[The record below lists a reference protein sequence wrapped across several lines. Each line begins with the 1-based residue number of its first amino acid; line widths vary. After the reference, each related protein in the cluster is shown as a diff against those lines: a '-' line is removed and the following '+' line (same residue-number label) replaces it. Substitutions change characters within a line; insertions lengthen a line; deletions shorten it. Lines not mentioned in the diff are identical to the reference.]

1 MRATLDYLRND
12 GKRIGPA
19 DAVFRAAAGTAMAG
33 AMETLS
39 TPAPAHRVAMY
50 DMDRTI
56 TRSGTYSGFLM
67 HVVRRRQQW
76 RLVLLPLVGLAG
88 LAYMLRL
95 IDRSRLKAINLRLLI
110 GARFERAE
118 IAPLA
123 ESYADK
129 VVAGGLHPAALDQIA
144 ADRAAGYRLLL
155 ATASFHL
162 YVDAIAQRLGIA
174 DVLATRLD
182 GPDGADHIHAR
193 LAGDN
198 CYGAAKFARIGEW
211 LADNAITRED
221 AHIRAYSDHVSDHP
235 MLHFADE
242 AVATTPSRALRRL
255 APQMGWQVVDW
266 RKTR

>member
-1 MRATLDYLRND
+1 
-12 GKRIGPA
+12 
-19 DAVFRAAAGTAMAG
+19 
-33 AMETLS
+33 
-39 TPAPAHRVAMY
+39 MY

-67 HVVRRRQQW
+67 HVARRRQQW
-76 RLVLLPLVGLAG
+76 RLLLLPLVALAAA
-88 LAYMLRL
+88 AYSLRL
-95 IDRSRLKAINLRLLI
+95 IDRSRLKAINLRLLV
-110 GARFERAE
+110 GRSFNRAE

-123 ESYADK
+123 ESYADQ
-129 VVAGGLHPAALDQIA
+129 VIARGVHAAALDQIA
-144 ADRAAGYRLLL
+144 ADRAAGYRVLL

-162 YVDAIAQRLGIA
+162 YVDAIARRLGID

-182 GPDGADHIHAR
+182 APDGADHIHAR

-235 MLHFADE
+235 MLGFADE
-242 AVATTPSRALRRL
+242 AVATTPSRALKKL
-255 APQMGWQVVDW
+255 APQRGWAVVDW
-266 RKTR
+266 RQKT

>member
-1 MRATLDYLRND
+1 
-12 GKRIGPA
+12 
-19 DAVFRAAAGTAMAG
+19 
-33 AMETLS
+33 MEAPP
-39 TPAPAHRVAMY
+39 PAPTIDHAHRVAMY

-67 HVVRRRQQW
+67 HVAQRRQQW
-76 RLVLLPLVGLAG
+76 RLLLLPVVGLAG
-88 LAYMLRL
+88 LAYAARL
-95 IDRSRLKAINLRLLI
+95 IDRSRLKAVNLRLLV
-110 GARFERAE
+110 GKRFRRSE

-129 VVAGGLHPAALDQIA
+129 VIARGLHSAALEQIA

-162 YVDAIAQRLGIA
+162 YVDAIAARLGID
-174 DVLATRLD
+174 DVLATQLD
-182 GPDGADHIHAR
+182 EPDGADHIHAR

-198 CYGAAKFARIGEW
+198 CYGEAKFARISGW
-211 LADNAITRED
+211 LERNAITRD
-221 AHIRAYSDHVSDHP
+221 AAHIRAYSDHVSDHP

-242 AVATTPSRALRRL
+242 AVATTPSRGLKRL

-266 RKTR
+266 RAKRRR

>member
-1 MRATLDYLRND
+1 MD
-12 GKRIGPA
+12 
-19 DAVFRAAAGTAMAG
+19 V
-33 AMETLS
+33 
-39 TPAPAHRVAMY
+39 PAPTAPIDYRHRVAMY

-76 RLVLLPLVGLAG
+76 RLLLLPLVALAG
-88 LAYMLRL
+88 AAYSLRL
-95 IDRSRLKAINLRLLI
+95 IDRSRLKAINLRLLV
-110 GARFERAE
+110 GKRFGRDE

-129 VVAGGLHPAALDQIA
+129 VVGGGLHAAALDQIA
-144 ADRAAGYRLLL
+144 ADREAGYRLLL

-162 YVDAIAQRLGIA
+162 YVDAIARRLGID

-182 GPDGADHIHAR
+182 QPDGADHIHAR

-198 CYGAAKFARIGEW
+198 CYGEAKFARISDW
-211 LADNAITRED
+211 LADNDITRD
-221 AHIRAYSDHVSDHP
+221 QTFIRAYSDHVSDHP

-242 AVATTPSRALRRL
+242 AVATTPSRKLKLL
-255 APQMGWQVVDW
+255 APKMGWQVVDW
-266 RKTR
+266 RARRGR